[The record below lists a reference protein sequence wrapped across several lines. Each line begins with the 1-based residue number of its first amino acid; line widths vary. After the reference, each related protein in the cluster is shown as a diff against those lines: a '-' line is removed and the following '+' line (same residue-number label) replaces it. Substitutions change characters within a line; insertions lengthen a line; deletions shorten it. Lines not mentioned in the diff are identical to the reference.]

1 MFYFDKA
8 DPNVLFTDIRELHE
22 TLCDGRKLDIQPDMI
37 VDCTDMPF
45 QDGKFR
51 MVVFDPPHLARVG
64 EKSWLCK
71 KYGKLPENWQQ
82 FINDSIHECMRVL
95 ADFGV
100 LIFKWNEQQ
109 IKVNDVLNAITDYRP
124 VFGHRTTIKNNT
136 IWMAFMKMRK
146 GGDK

>member
-1 MFYFDKA
+1 MKK
-8 DPNVLFTDIRELHE
+8 IK
-22 TLCDGRKLDIQPDMI
+22 TLLIHLLGGVTVTESRKKGDN
-37 VDCTDMPF
+37 
-45 QDGKFR
+45 
-51 MVVFDPPHLARVG
+51 
-64 EKSWLCK
+64 SWLCK

-109 IKVNDVLNAITDYRP
+109 IKVNDVLKAITDYRP

-136 IWMAFMKMRK
+136 IWMAFMKFPK
-146 GGDK
+146 GGEE